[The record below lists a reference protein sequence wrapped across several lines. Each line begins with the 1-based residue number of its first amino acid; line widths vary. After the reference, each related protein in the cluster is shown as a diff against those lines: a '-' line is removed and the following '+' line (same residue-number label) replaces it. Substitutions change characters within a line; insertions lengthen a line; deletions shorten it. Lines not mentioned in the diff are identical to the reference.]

1 MIDWIADFSKKFE
14 NDRRLEKLKE
24 EKFHGYIKIN
34 FSDGEVIDLN
44 KYQTIR
50 SK

>member
-1 MIDWIADFSKKFE
+1 MIDWLKDFEEKFKE
-14 NDRRLEKLKE
+14 DKHLKKLKE

-34 FSDGEVIDLN
+34 FSSGEVIDVN

-50 SK
+50 K

>member
-1 MIDWIADFSKKFE
+1 MIDWLKLFEEKFR
-14 NDRRLEKLKE
+14 NDNHLRKLKE

-34 FSDGEVIDLN
+34 FSDGEVIDVN

-50 SK
+50 NK

>member
-1 MIDWIADFSKKFE
+1 MIDWLKSFE
-14 NDRRLEKLKE
+14 NKFKDDKRLEKLKE